1 MIKCPCFSFQFIAF
15 IAEFNIKNAD
25 LKKKKEFLNIKMKLE
40 SKFCSFFLSFEKY
53 NYCCLGDKET
63 NMWYNCLYIL
73 FQLRV
78 LVLDGGDPRLTD
90 EQVFTINIKRNFL
103 MPSFV
108 QQSYSQSVKE
118 TEAPD
123 TVVITVSARDN
134 DRNVCSL

>member
-1 MIKCPCFSFQFIAF
+1 MT
-15 IAEFNIKNAD
+15 
-25 LKKKKEFLNIKMKLE
+25 KKQTCDI
-40 SKFCSFFLSFEKY
+40 
-53 NYCCLGDKET
+53 T
-63 NMWYNCLYIL
+63 IYIL

-134 DRNVCSL
+134 DRNVRSL